1 MLRWR
6 RLLPRLLL
14 PGSWF
19 LVVCYLDPLAGMQK
33 SIKTRNPQNSK
44 LSLGLFFKSQNIRHL
59 CYQIVLAILSLY
71 FLPIIFFYCVNAL
84 HGVNLFNACSIF
96 VMRITL
102 QNMSQGQKAEISMRS
117 HDKGAGKN
125 KKLRVE
131 ISR

>member
-59 CYQIVLAILSLY
+59 CDQMVLAILSLY
-71 FLPIIFFYCVNAL
+71 FLLIIFFTV
-84 HGVNLFNACSIF
+84 
-96 VMRITL
+96 
-102 QNMSQGQKAEISMRS
+102 SMRFTVS
-117 HDKGAGKN
+117 IYSMLVVYLLCELRSRTCRKV
-125 KKLRVE
+125 KKLKFPCGLTIKALVKIRN
-131 ISR
+131 

>member
-1 MLRWR
+1 MFRWR

-71 FLPIIFFYCVNAL
+71 FLPIIFFTV
-84 HGVNLFNACSIF
+84 
-96 VMRITL
+96 
-102 QNMSQGQKAEISMRS
+102 SMRFTVS
-117 HDKGAGKN
+117 IYSMLVVYLLCELRSRTCRKV
-125 KKLRVE
+125 KKLKFPCGLTIKALVKIRN
-131 ISR
+131 

>member
-1 MLRWR
+1 MFRWR

-59 CYQIVLAILSLY
+59 CYQIDFDYVLVLLIILPGEDLVINAI
-71 FLPIIFFYCVNAL
+71 
-84 HGVNLFNACSIF
+84 
-96 VMRITL
+96 
-102 QNMSQGQKAEISMRS
+102 E
-117 HDKGAGKN
+117 KGW
-125 KKLRVE
+125 
-131 ISR
+131 

>member
-1 MLRWR
+1 MFRWR

-71 FLPIIFFYCVNAL
+71 FLPIIFFTV
-84 HGVNLFNACSIF
+84 
-96 VMRITL
+96 
-102 QNMSQGQKAEISMRS
+102 SMRFTVS
-117 HDKGAGKN
+117 IYSMLVVYLLCKLRSRTCRKV
-125 KKLRVE
+125 KKLKFPCGLTIKALVKIRN
-131 ISR
+131 